1 MRHKYEPLKIALAV
15 SALAIGLLFDGD
27 FDRLMKEDSLV
38 SDANARRVRRPVV
51 AAAVVGRG
59 VARRTIRRGA
69 YLTAIPSGCHYGT
82 YHGYHAYHCGGH
94 YYQRSGSGYTVV
106 YF

>member
-38 SDANARRVRRPVV
+38 SDANASPDH
-51 AAAVVGRG
+51 
-59 VARRTIRRGA
+59 ARRA
-69 YLTAIPSGCHYGT
+69 SL
-82 YHGYHAYHCGGH
+82 
-94 YYQRSGSGYTVV
+94 RSVA
-106 YF
+106 